1 MCKLCNSD
9 SPPISNSK
17 QPINIVARDYIGTFP
32 CSRCAQVLR
41 VMQLSS
47 PDKSFDYIIL
57 TKLYWKYR
65 AFNHTELGVKKQ
77 ASSHLKCILG
87 IQPIRNRSTGIVVY
101 KAYIR
106 NAGKNQHDYLGTFQ
120 TLQSAVEAKITFFQN
135 SGRTKGLNQLLNK
148 LKELTCQQN

>member
-1 MCKLCNSD
+1 
-9 SPPISNSK
+9 
-17 QPINIVARDYIGTFP
+17 
-32 CSRCAQVLR
+32 
-41 VMQLSS
+41 MQLSS

-57 TKLYWKYR
+57 SKLYWRYR

-77 ASSHLKCILG
+77 TSSHLKCILG

-106 NAGKNQHDYLGTFQ
+106 SKNQTDYLGTFP

>member
-9 SPPISNSK
+9 SPPILSSK

-32 CSRCAQVLR
+32 CKKCARVLQTT
-41 VMQLSS
+41 QLGN

-57 TKLYWKYR
+57 TKLYWRYR
-65 AFNHTELGVKKQ
+65 AFNNTQLGAKKQ
-77 ASSHLKCILG
+77 ASSQLKCILG
-87 IQPIRNRSTGIVVY
+87 IQPIRKRSTGIVIY
-101 KAYIR
+101 KAYVR
-106 NAGKNQHDYLGTFQ
+106 GKNQTDYLGTFP
-120 TLQSAVEAKITFFQN
+120 TLQSAVEAKITFLQN